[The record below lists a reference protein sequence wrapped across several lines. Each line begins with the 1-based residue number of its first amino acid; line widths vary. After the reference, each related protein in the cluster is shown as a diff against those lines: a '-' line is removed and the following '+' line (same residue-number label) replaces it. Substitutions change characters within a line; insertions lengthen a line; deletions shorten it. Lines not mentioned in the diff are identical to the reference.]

1 MIRIALDIDDTILDF
16 LGFYKQYF
24 SRDIDMVSKN
34 ITKNVYKLRNNKTF
48 WENLPL
54 LERPIGFEPCIYS
67 TKRINSK
74 VYTRNCLSKYGL
86 PIKPIYQTICQLS
99 NKADIIKGRC
109 DVLIDDSI
117 FNVKK
122 AIKAGLPALLISRP
136 HNININFEFRI
147 DKLDYREIEKMYNY
161 EKCVLQIQ
169 SLYQQQRPYNF

>member
-1 MIRIALDIDDTILDF
+1 MIRIACDIDDTIVDF
-16 LGFYKQYF
+16 LGHYKKYF
-24 SRDIDMVSKN
+24 PKESDMISKN
-34 ITKNVYKLRNNKTF
+34 ITKNVYKLRYNKDF
-48 WENLPL
+48 WENIPL
-54 LERPIGFEPCIYS
+54 LEAPNFEPYIYS

-74 VYTRNCLSKYGL
+74 VYTKNCLFKLGL

-136 HNININFEFRI
+136 HNINIEFEFRI
-147 DKLDYREIEKMYNY
+147 DKLEYREIEKMYNY
-161 EKCVLQIQ
+161 EKCVLQI
-169 SLYQQQRPYNF
+169 